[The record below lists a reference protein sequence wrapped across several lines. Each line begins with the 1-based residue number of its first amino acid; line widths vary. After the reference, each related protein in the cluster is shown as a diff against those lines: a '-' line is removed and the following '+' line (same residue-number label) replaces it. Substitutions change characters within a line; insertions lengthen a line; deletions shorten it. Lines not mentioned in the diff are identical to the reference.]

1 MIMRWIYRLFRLDP
15 ESRDG
20 VVMATS
26 ILSIAI
32 NIITASVKILIG
44 AAAGSVAIITEGANN
59 ATDASTSMLA
69 LVGTK
74 LSERRPT
81 RKHPFGYGR
90 IEYLTSLMISG
101 LILLTGA
108 RLLAGSIKRMIHP
121 QPLEISAAT
130 LAIIAGSAMVK
141 FWLGN
146 YTIRQGRRADS
157 GALVAVGIEC
167 RNDFIVSA
175 ITIASAI
182 VYLIFGR
189 SVDAY
194 AGIVTSLIILKSGA
208 GALRETVSR
217 LLGSAGRAELAQQL
231 YAVIRSSDIVLNAA
245 DMMLHDYGPDCYSGS
260 VNIEVDH
267 HRSVAEVYRAV
278 HQLQRK
284 ILYACGVTMVFG
296 IYAADHESERAAEMR
311 RAISDFVRNQE
322 HITGYHAL
330 YVDEIEKCIYC
341 DFVVDYDLRDWNAV
355 RRKIA
360 AYLRAQYPDYRQ
372 ELTVKTEFV

>member
-1 MIMRWIYRLFRLDP
+1 MRWIYRLFRLDP

-20 VVMATS
+20 AVMATS

-44 AAAGSVAIITEGANN
+44 VAAGSVAIVTEGANN
-59 ATDASTSMLA
+59 ATDASTSVLA
-69 LVGTK
+69 IVGTK

-81 RKHPFGYGR
+81 KKHPFGYGR
-90 IEYLTSLMISG
+90 IEYLTSLVISG
-101 LILLTGA
+101 LILITGA
-108 RLLAGSIKRMIHP
+108 RLLSGSIKRMIHP
-121 QPLEISAAT
+121 EPLEISVVT

-141 FWLGN
+141 LWLGN
-146 YTIRQGRRADS
+146 YTICQGRRVDS
-157 GALVAVGIEC
+157 GALVAVGVEC
-167 RNDFIVSA
+167 RNDFIVSS

-182 VYLIFGR
+182 IYLGLGR

-194 AGIVTSLIILKSGA
+194 AGVITSLIILKSGA

-245 DMMLHDYGPDCYSGS
+245 DMMLHDYGPDRYSGS

-267 HRSVAEVYRAV
+267 HRSVAEVYRTV
-278 HQLQRK
+278 HQLQRR
-284 ILYACGVTMVFG
+284 ILRTCGVTMVFG
-296 IYAADHESERAAEMR
+296 IYAADHESVRAAEMR

-355 RRKIA
+355 RRKIE
-360 AYLRAQYPDYRQ
+360 AYLQKQYPDYRQ